1 MLVPPTSSGQNLIE
15 FEVLLPWRRN
25 PLNWLVNIDH
35 ASLTDLLTAI
45 NAQYQSS
52 LLDSANKLKLQTCT
66 GSEYSPQTDDALRVM
81 LQFLVS
87 KNIPK
92 FTVVIEK
99 LKAYSSYKSLKDL
112 SSAKYGITSNN
123 ISEISQFS
131 PGKFLSN
138 ISPQDNANIFPSRA
152 LKFPMALKKMTRS
165 CFNV

>member
-1 MLVPPTSSGQNLIE
+1 MLVPPTSSGQTPIR
-15 FEVLLPWRRN
+15 FDVLLPLRRN
-25 PLNWLVNIDH
+25 PLKWLVIIDH

-45 NAQYQSS
+45 NAQYQSPI
-52 LLDSANKLKLQTCT
+52 LDSGNKLKLQTCT

-87 KNIPK
+87 KNIRK

-112 SSAKYGITSNN
+112 SAKYGITSNN